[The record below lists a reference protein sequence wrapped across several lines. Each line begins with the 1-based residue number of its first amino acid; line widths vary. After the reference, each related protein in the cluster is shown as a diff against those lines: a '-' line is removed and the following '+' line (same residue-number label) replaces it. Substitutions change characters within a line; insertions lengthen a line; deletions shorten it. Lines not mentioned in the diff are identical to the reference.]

1 MYMQCGKHLQWSL
14 VYSTELNCLK
24 SEKVEHMTVINWIR
38 VQSLKHHS
46 ADSSICFTKKYIRE
60 FRFLLCYLT
69 VQKEE
74 FRKLIISTRA
84 ATFWKEYAKQCIP
97 VGCVPSAALA
107 VSGSGWGVCLGGC
120 VCPGGCTPPCEQ
132 NHRRC
137 KNITFPQ
144 LRLRTVKRNPNKL
157 LCIFHKKFNYMKQI
171 TNCCLYNFLED
182 VTSIPLKIY
191 NYNK

>member
-1 MYMQCGKHLQWSL
+1 MLF
-14 VYSTELNCLK
+14 NC
-24 SEKVEHMTVINWIR
+24 SERR
-38 VQSLKHHS
+38 VQKVDNIYTCSHILERICETRMHS
-46 ADSSICFTKKYIRE
+46 SRMRTIR
-60 FRFLLCYLT
+60 
-69 VQKEE
+69 
-74 FRKLIISTRA
+74 
-84 ATFWKEYAKQCIP
+84 CIGRLRVG
-97 VGCVPSAALA
+97 VGCL
-107 VSGSGWGVCLGGC
+107 
-120 VCPGGCTPPCEQ
+120 PGDVCTPPCEQ
-132 NHRRC
+132 NHRLC